1 MSRARDGSS
10 PPLLA
15 ITIQSTGHNTMKE
28 LAMSDLLN
36 RALLVGLGLAS
47 LTKDAIQKT
56 AEDLVNRSKISEEE
70 GRKLVKDL
78 QRRSAR
84 AQKALEKQVDSAVH
98 MVFENVNVA
107 HVISDRLKG
116 HKTTKKTAAK

>member
-1 MSRARDGSS
+1 MNI
-10 PPLLA
+10 L
-15 ITIQSTGHNTMKE
+15 KE
-28 LAMSDLLN
+28 PAMSNLFN

-47 LTKDAIQKT
+47 LTKDAIQQT
-56 AEDLVNRSKISEEE
+56 AEDLVNRSKISEAE

-98 MVFENVNVA
+98 TVFENVNVA
-107 HVISDRLKG
+107 NLISDRLKG
-116 HKTTKKTAAK
+116 HRTTKKKTAAKSARSRPRRRRATKAAKR